1 MPQHGAWAP
10 PFPRFD
16 LRISFHERHGPKVER
31 DICPMPIA
39 PARKE
44 GKKSNARRRMLQKLR
59 DRYRLMLINDSTFEE
74 RFSMRLNRLNVLL
87 LGTAAFLLY
96 GAFVTAVIV
105 FTPLKRYIPG
115 YADQETK
122 RNAYRSLLLA
132 DSLER
137 SIQERDLYIANLRA
151 VLSGE
156 LPADSAALLAPLAKK
171 PTAEDLEPGV
181 TDSLLRERVAREE
194 AFSVREGGV
203 DTERRELA
211 GVFFFPPLRGI
222 VTSRFE
228 RSKGHFGIDIVA
240 KADAAVKACLSGTV
254 TLASWTTDAGHVLQ
268 IQHGN
273 DLVSVYK
280 HNSVLLKKVG
290 DKVKAGEAIA
300 IVGSSGELTTG
311 PHLHFELWLGGEPLD
326 PQAYM
331 VFE

>member
-1 MPQHGAWAP
+1 MACQQAAQG
-10 PFPRFD
+10 PF
-16 LRISFHERHGPKVER
+16 LRYIGREHRCAEVER
-31 DICPMPIA
+31 DICAMPIA
-39 PARKE
+39 SVN
-44 GKKSNARRRMLQKLR
+44 KKGDERGAKRRLLRKLR

-74 RFSMRLNRLNVLL
+74 RFTMRLNRLNVLL

-122 RNAYRSLLLA
+122 RNAYRSLVLA

-137 SIQERDLYIANLRA
+137 HSKERDQYIANLQA

-156 LPADSAALLAPLAKK
+156 LPADSAVLFSTLAKK
-171 PTAEDLEPGV
+171 PGAEDLEPG
-181 TDSLLRERVAREE
+181 TADSLLRKRVAREE
-194 AFSVREGGV
+194 AFSVKDGWAGG
-203 DTERRELA
+203 DRRDLA

-222 VTSRFE
+222 VTSRFD
-228 RSKGHFGIDIVA
+228 RTDGHYGIDIVA
-240 KADAAVKACLSGTV
+240 KADAAVKACLAGTV

-268 IQHGN
+268 IQHAN

-290 DKVKAGEAIA
+290 DKVRGGEAVA

-311 PHLHFELWLGGEPLD
+311 PHLHFELWRGGEPLD

-331 VFE
+331 MFE